1 MSQSETTF
9 NEAKQIYLETY
20 GDAITTGTYLKAT
33 VAVLSLI
40 VLGLVILNLKT
51 IQTFRNWR
59 PLVIRVDDI
68 GRAQALDYRSLEYH
82 PGDAEAKYFLSE
94 FCRLYYRRNRYTIND
109 DFTKALYFLDG
120 KLANDIIQRSK
131 SEDTINKFLSDPGSA
146 QVDVDVQKVTLQPM
160 IKAPY
165 QASVDFLPRRIR
177 PGRSLRDQENPVHRH
192 LPFHLQGPGSER
204 ADTDQPARADHHL
217 LPARSSLHGRG
228 APVSPRM
235 QLLITSALGS
245 RGLGQRVKP

>member
-1 MSQSETTF
+1 MTKTDSTF
-9 NEAKQIYLETY
+9 SEAKQLYLEKY

-40 VLGLVILNLKT
+40 VLGLVMLNVKT
-51 IQTFRNWR
+51 IQNFRNWR

-94 FCRLYYRRNRYTIND
+94 FCHLYYRRNRYTIND
-109 DFTKALYFLDG
+109 DFTEALYFLDG

-131 SEDTINKFLSDPGSA
+131 SDDTINKFLSDPGSP

-160 IKAPY
+160 TKPPY
-165 QASVDFLPRRIR
+165 QASVDFYRVEYSP
-177 PGRSLRDQENPVHRH
+177 
-192 LPFHLQGPGSER
+192 
-204 ADTDQPARADHHL
+204 ADHSVIRKTL
-217 LPARSSLHGRG
+217 FTATFLFMFKDQVPSE
-228 APVSPRM
+228 
-235 QLLITSALGS
+235 LIPIDPLGLTITYF
-245 RGLGQRVKP
+245 RQDQAFTDEVHQ